1 MPSKKPLGIEDQK
14 VYDENG
20 KRRFHG
26 AFTGGFS
33 AGYWNT
39 VGSQEGWKPT
49 EFKSTRAEKASLK
62 FQRPEDFMDDEDL
75 GEFGIAPQR
84 LQTTEDFTSKTQ
96 ANKRKFKQP
105 SDGPI
110 PGIPVLH
117 QLLEPARENI
127 AIRLLKKMGWKE
139 GQGVGARMTRKEKKL
154 AEKRNEKEL
163 YVMKMYGCEITG
175 NTTKKMQ
182 SDDENDDSDDSDIE
196 NITFAP
202 DDFEPF
208 ILALKENTFGLGYVG
223 LSKEP
228 VLQQHVNL
236 FSPFEVLD
244 KNNKK
249 LSISGQGFGVGAME
263 EDDDEDVYAKDDM
276 GRYDFTLDNSK
287 KGKPKKKEEPQNLLI
302 VDGFEKPNS
311 GESKKRPN
319 QIYKVELS
327 IGFKPKNWGVRKSR
341 FEPIDEVVEQQI
353 LEQNHYKKKG
363 IGRHDLNPEERGNLL
378 NERKEKPKPSLL
390 EIINSKSFVKEGE
403 DILKHDVQKEKEEL
417 QKEAAKITQHLDPK
431 TGAFKPFVMDSDKQ
445 IRYDSFLMFS
455 ETGNEAITKFMNS
468 IQPVNLSE
476 WEREMEKKEF
486 IQAKKLFKPLV
497 GMMSDRFVTEGL
509 EDLKKSILVETTDK
523 VLKMERTKAMWKPSS
538 ILCKRFNIPEPYGG
552 SIPEAKTKKKNKFSV
567 FDYLESSVHNRNNFV
582 TPVIIP
588 DRIIPSVETIKEVPK
603 ILDASS
609 DVRTSSSEI
618 FTKEVPLKTKI
629 PERNHSMKKIEKKI
643 EKKSELEIKVQENI
657 NKPPAEKK
665 DLFKA
670 IFDSSGESEEE
681 NTPEEETQ
689 DERKKR
695 IVEALNLNQSAS
707 EINLLRNTSPPRGIF
722 ANLFTPS
729 TSKSNI
735 EIPIQVPE
743 IKIVVPDCPESVP
756 VLKFRSKFQRAE
768 EDLEVIKFR
777 SKSERSQIAESPP
790 KKNVEEELY
799 FGPKLPDIIK
809 PVVLPEE
816 EENEI
821 DNRLQALFKKANV
834 KTIVEEWV
842 EKEKK
847 KKKKDKKHKK
857 SKKHK
862 KDKK

>member
-39 VGSQEGWKPT
+39 VGSQEGWKPK
-49 EFKSTRAEKASLK
+49 EFKSTRSEKANMK
-62 FQRPEDFMDDEDL
+62 FQRPEDFMDEEDL

-84 LQTTEDFTSKTQ
+84 LQTTEDFTSKSQT
-96 ANKRKFKQP
+96 NKRKFKQP

-175 NTTKKMQ
+175 NEVKKIQ

-236 FSPFEVLD
+236 FAPFEVLD

-263 EDDDEDVYAKDDM
+263 EDDDDVYAKDDM

-287 KGKPKKKEEPQNLLI
+287 KGKPKKKEEPQNLQI
-302 VDGFEKPNS
+302 VEGFEKPNS
-311 GESKKRPN
+311 SESKKRLN
-319 QIYKVELS
+319 QIYKIELPL
-327 IGFKPKNWGVRKSR
+327 GFKPKNWGVRKTR
-341 FEPIDEVVEQQI
+341 FEPIDVVVEQQI
-353 LEQNHYKKKG
+353 IEKNQYKKKG

-390 EIINSKSFVKEGE
+390 ELINSKSFIKEGDE
-403 DILKHDVQKEKEEL
+403 LLKEKEDL

-455 ETGNEAITKFMNS
+455 GTGNDEITEFMNS

-476 WEREMEKKEF
+476 WEREMERKEF

-509 EDLKKSILVETTDK
+509 EDLKKTILIETTNK

-552 SIPEAKTKKKNKFSV
+552 SIPEEKTKKKNKFSV

-588 DRIIPSVETIKEVPK
+588 QKTKTV
-603 ILDASS
+603 
-609 DVRTSSSEI
+609 DVRTSSSKI
-618 FTKEVPLKTKI
+618 FATEVPVKI
-629 PERNHSMKKIEKKI
+629 KNPEQNHSMKRIEKKI
-643 EKKSELEIKVQENI
+643 EKKTELEIKVQENI

-695 IVEALNLNQSAS
+695 IVEALNLNQSAG

-729 TSKSNI
+729 TSTSN
-735 EIPIQVPE
+735 EMSIPVPE
-743 IKIVVPDCPESVP
+743 IKIIVPEPVP
-756 VLKFRSKFQRAE
+756 VIKFRSKLQRSE
-768 EDLEVIKFR
+768 EIVEVIKFR
-777 SKSERSQIAESPP
+777 SKSERTQIVESPQ
-790 KKNVEEELY
+790 KTMEEEELY
-799 FGPKLPDIIK
+799 FGPKLPDVIK
-809 PVVLPEE
+809 PVNVPQE
-816 EENEI
+816 EENVI
-821 DNRLQALFKKANV
+821 DNRLQALFKMANV
-834 KTIVEEWV
+834 KTVVEEWV
-842 EKEKK
+842 EKDKK

>member
-1 MPSKKPLGIEDQK
+1 MPSKKPIGIEDQK

-39 VGSQEGWKPT
+39 VGSQEGWKPK
-49 EFKSTRAEKASLK
+49 EFKSTRSEKASLK

-84 LQTTEDFTSKTQ
+84 LQTTEDFTSKSQ

-139 GQGVGARMTRKEKKL
+139 GQGVGARMTRKEKKQ

-163 YVMKMYGCEITG
+163 YVMKMYGCEMTG
-175 NTTKKMQ
+175 NEAKKIQ
-182 SDDENDDSDDSDIE
+182 SDDDSDDSDIE

-208 ILALKENTFGLGYVG
+208 VLALKENTFGLGYVG

-263 EDDDEDVYAKDDM
+263 EDDDDVYAKDDM

-302 VDGFEKPNS
+302 VDGFQKPNT
-311 GESKKRPN
+311 GETKKRPN
-319 QIYKVELS
+319 QIYKIELP

-341 FEPIDEVVEQQI
+341 FEPIDVEVEQQI
-353 LEQNHYKKKG
+353 LEENQYKKKG

-378 NERKEKPKPSLL
+378 NERKEKPKQSLL
-390 EIINSKSFVKEGE
+390 EIINSKSFIKEG
-403 DILKHDVQKEKEEL
+403 HDVQKEKEDL

-455 ETGNEAITKFMNS
+455 GTREDEITEFMNS

-509 EDLKKSILVETTDK
+509 ADLKKQILVETTNK
-523 VLKMERTKAMWKPSS
+523 TIKMERTKAMWKPSS
-538 ILCKRFNIPEPYGG
+538 LLCKRFNIPEPFGG
-552 SIPEAKTKKKNKFSV
+552 SIPEEKTKKKNKFSV

-582 TPVIIP
+582 TPIIIP
-588 DRIIPSVETIKEVPK
+588 EKIASTVEATKPSASPIITPTEVPVK
-603 ILDASS
+603 
-609 DVRTSSSEI
+609 V
-618 FTKEVPLKTKI
+618 KI
-629 PERNHSMKKIEKKI
+629 PEQNHSMKRIEKKI
-643 EKKSELEIKVQENI
+643 EKKTELEIKVQENI

-722 ANLFTPS
+722 ANMFTPS
-729 TSKSNI
+729 TSKANA
-735 EIPIQVPE
+735 EVPISVPE
-743 IKIVVPDCPESVP
+743 KKIIEPEPVP
-756 VLKFRSKFQRAE
+756 
-768 EDLEVIKFR
+768 VIKFR
-777 SKSERSQIAESPP
+777 SKLQRSEEINVETIKFRPKSEREQTVVESLPE
-790 KKNVEEELY
+790 NLEEDLY
-799 FGPKLPDIIK
+799 FGPKLPDVIK
-809 PVVLPEE
+809 PALIPEE
-816 EENEI
+816 ENVI
-821 DNRLQALFKKANV
+821 DNRLKALFKMANV
-834 KTIVEEWV
+834 KTVVEEWV
-842 EKEKK
+842 EKDKK
-847 KKKKDKKHKK
+847 KKKKDKKQKK